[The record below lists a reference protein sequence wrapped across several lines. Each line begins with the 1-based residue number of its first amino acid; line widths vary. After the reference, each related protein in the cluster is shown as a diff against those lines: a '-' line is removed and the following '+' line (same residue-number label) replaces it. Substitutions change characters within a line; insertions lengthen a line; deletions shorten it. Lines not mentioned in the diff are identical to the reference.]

1 MKRVYSILCVLV
13 LLVTLFA
20 ASVPSARAADREYSF
35 TGNVDQTEY
44 FVITSNSADEIFE
57 AYIYSGEIPG
67 MSLNVAGKVTLGLAG
82 VPSKAGTYTVFIYMK
97 THNLGDVDIKVTVT
111 INPAIT
117 SGTPK
122 VTKNPTGEE
131 VVEGESAIFI
141 ARADNV
147 RQYRWQIAIAD
158 ASIDVADLPDYLG
171 KDVKVSGYDTEKLV
185 ISNIPLELD
194 EAHIWCTFVGAE
206 ESVDSKAA
214 VLIVIPQED
223 ATPEV
228 TKDPTDETV
237 DAGGRAVFVAK
248 AKYAQS
254 YQWELISPQGITY
267 EWDDAVKTFT
277 GLKITGGDTEKIILT
292 DIPAALD
299 GFRIRC
305 KFTAGEDVYSKY
317 ATIHVEVEPTEPPTE
332 EPTEAPTEEPT
343 EEPTEVTTEIPTEEP
358 TEETDPP
365 KETSG
370 KTEAPRD
377 KDSGIPIT
385 TLLVILII
393 AIAAVSI
400 AGIVAFT
407 ILKLRRVEQE

>member
-1 MKRVYSILCVLV
+1 MKRVCSILCVLV

-20 ASVPSARAADREYSF
+20 AAVPSARAADWEYTF
-35 TGNVDQTEY
+35 TGNVGQTEY
-44 FVITSNSADEIFE
+44 FVITSNAYDEIQE
-57 AYIYSGEIPG
+57 AYIYSGEVPG
-67 MSLNVAGKVTLGLAG
+67 MSLNVAGDVTLGLAG
-82 VPSKAGTYTVFIYMK
+82 VPTKAGTYTLMIYMK

-111 INPAIT
+111 IHPAIT

-122 VTKNPTGEE
+122 VTKNPTSEE
-131 VVEGESAIFI
+131 VVEGESATFI
-141 ARADNV
+141 ARADSV

-158 ASIDVADLPDYLG
+158 AQMDVAELPDYLG
-171 KDVKVSGYDTEKLV
+171 KNVKVSGYDTEKLV
-185 ISNIPLELD
+185 ISNIPVELND
-194 EAHIWCTFVGAE
+194 AYIWCTFVGVE

-214 VLIVIPQED
+214 VLTVIPEED
-223 ATPEV
+223 ATPVV

-237 DAGGRAVFVAK
+237 DEGGRAVFVAK

-254 YQWELISPQGITY
+254 YQWELISPQSITY

-277 GLKITGGDTEKIILT
+277 GLKITGGDAEKIILT

-317 ATIHVEVEPTEPPTE
+317 ATLHVEVEPTEPPTE
-332 EPTEAPTEEPT
+332 EPTEAPTEKPT
-343 EEPTEVTTEIPTEEP
+343 EEVTEAPTEIPTEEP
-358 TEETDPP
+358 TEETHPP
-365 KETSG
+365 KPTFG
-370 KTEAPRD
+370 KTEAP
-377 KDSGIPIT
+377 KDENGGIPIT

-393 AIAAVSI
+393 AIAAVAI

-407 ILKLRRVEQE
+407 ILKLRRVEEE

>member
-1 MKRVYSILCVLV
+1 MKRVCSILCVLV

-20 ASVPSARAADREYSF
+20 ASVPSAQAADWEYSF

-44 FVITSNSADEIFE
+44 FVITSNTNDEIQE

-67 MSLNVAGKVTLGLAG
+67 MSLNVAGKATLGLAG
-82 VPSKAGTYTVFIYMK
+82 VPTKAGTYTVFIYMK
-97 THNLGDVDIKVTVT
+97 THYQGDVDIKVTVT
-111 INPAIT
+111 IGPAIT

-131 VVEGESAIFI
+131 VVEGESATFI

-158 ASIDVADLPDYLG
+158 AQMDAQDLPDYLG
-171 KDVKVSGYDTEKLV
+171 KNVKVTGYDTEKLV
-185 ISNIPLELD
+185 ISNIPVELD
-194 EAHIWCTFVGAE
+194 DAYIWCTFVGAE

-214 VLIVIPQED
+214 VITVIPQED

-228 TKDPTDETV
+228 TKNPTDETV
-237 DAGGRAVFVAK
+237 DEGGRAVFVAK

-254 YQWELISPQGITY
+254 YQWELISPQDITY

-317 ATIHVEVEPTEPPTE
+317 ATIHVNVEATEPPTE

-343 EEPTEVTTEIPTEEP
+343 EEPTEVPTEKETAPP

-365 KETSG
+365 KETSV
-370 KTEAPRD
+370 KTQAPKD

-393 AIAAVSI
+393 AIAAVAI

-407 ILKLRRVEQE
+407 ILKLKNADME

>member
-1 MKRVYSILCVLV
+1 MKRITSILTVLF

-20 ASVPSARAADREYSF
+20 GFVPSARAADWEYTF
-35 TGNVDQTEY
+35 TGNVNQTEY
-44 FVITSNSADEIFE
+44 FVITSNPADEIFE
-57 AYIYSGEIPG
+57 ASIYSGEVPG

-82 VPSKAGTYTVFIYMK
+82 VPTKAGTYTVMIHMN
-97 THNLGDVDIKVTVT
+97 THYLGDVDIKVTVI
-111 INPAIT
+111 INGAIT

-131 VVEGESAIFI
+131 VVEGESATFI
-141 ARADNV
+141 ARADSV

-158 ASIDVADLPDYLG
+158 ASMDVQDMPAYLG

-185 ISNIPLELD
+185 ISNIPLELND
-194 EAHIWCTFVGAE
+194 AYIWCTFVGVEA
-206 ESVDSKAA
+206 SVDSKAA
-214 VLIVIPQED
+214 VLAVIAEED

-237 DAGGRAVFVAK
+237 DEGGRAVFVAK

-277 GLKITGGDTEKIILT
+277 GLKITGGDEEKIILT
-292 DIPAALD
+292 DITAALD
-299 GFRIRC
+299 GFRLRC

-317 ATIHVEVEPTEPPTE
+317 ATLHVNVEPTEPPTE
-332 EPTEAPTEEPT
+332 EPTEAPTEAST
-343 EEPTEVTTEIPTEEP
+343 EELTEAPAEIPTEEP
-358 TEETDPP
+358 TKETDPP
-365 KETSG
+365 KPTFD

-377 KDSGIPIT
+377 EGGGIPIT

-393 AIAAVSI
+393 AIAAVAI

-407 ILKLRRVEQE
+407 ILKLRRAEEE

>member
-1 MKRVYSILCVLV
+1 MKRITSILSVLF
-13 LLVTLFA
+13 LLVALFA
-20 ASVPSARAADREYSF
+20 GSVPGARAADWEYTF
-35 TGNVDQTEY
+35 TGNVDQTEN
-44 FVITSNSADEIFE
+44 FVITSNPADEIFE
-57 AYIYSGEIPG
+57 ARIYSGEIPG
-67 MSLNVAGKVTLGLAG
+67 MSLNAADKVTLSLTG
-82 VPSKAGTYTVFIYMK
+82 VPTTAGTYTVYIHMN
-97 THNLGDVDIKVTVT
+97 THYLGDVDIKVTVI

-131 VVEGESAIFI
+131 VVEGESATFI

-158 ASIDVADLPDYLG
+158 ASMDIQDMPEYLG
-171 KDVKVSGYDTEKLV
+171 KNVKVTGYDTEKLV

-194 EAHIWCTFVGAE
+194 DAYIWCTFVGVE

-214 VLIVIPQED
+214 VLTVIPEED

-237 DAGGRAVFVAK
+237 DEGGRAVFIAK

-254 YQWELISPQGITY
+254 YQWELLSPQGITFQ
-267 EWDDAVKTFT
+267 WDEAVKNFPD
-277 GLKITGGDTEKIILT
+277 LKITGGDAEKIILT

-299 GFRIRC
+299 GFRLRC
-305 KFTAGEDVYSKY
+305 KFTAGKEVYSKY
-317 ATIHVEVEPTEPPTE
+317 ATLHVEVEATEPPTE
-332 EPTEAPTEEPT
+332 EPTEEVTEAPTEEPSEAPTEAPTEEPT
-343 EEPTEVTTEIPTEEP
+343 EQ
-358 TEETDPP
+358 TDPP
-365 KETSG
+365 KPTSG
-370 KTEAPRD
+370 KTEAPREEGG
-377 KDSGIPIT
+377 GIPIT

-407 ILKLRRVEQE
+407 ILKLKRVDAE